1 MCPFSVT
8 GEPHSFVWTQ
18 RWSLW
23 RSIPDLLESNAL
35 FNFMCTRILWVFNEH
50 FPNCIITRIRKKNNN
65 NKWRDALLIVGRKT
79 ETQFPYTARQIYF
92 RVFFSVCVCVSA
104 SFAGFRITY
113 GPTVIPC
120 QKKATTLIR
129 QVYTE
134 LPKGTLKANM
144 NLYQSERSMFENVYI
159 LNIINSIAL

>member
-1 MCPFSVT
+1 MT
-8 GEPHSFVWTQ
+8 W
-18 RWSLW
+18 
-23 RSIPDLLESNAL
+23 
-35 FNFMCTRILWVFNEH
+35 CT
-50 FPNCIITRIRKKNNN
+50 TYSRKKDSNTISLHSTPN
-65 NKWRDALLIVGRKT
+65 LFSG
-79 ETQFPYTARQIYF
+79 F
-92 RVFFSVCVCVSA
+92 FFSVCVCVSA

-134 LPKGTLKANM
+134 LPKGALKANS